1 MDNPWESALIYAN
14 TTIERPSPILAV
26 KFPPY

>member
-14 TTIERPSPILAV
+14 TIERPSPILAV